1 VQRAIERRG
10 IPTVSVTVARD
21 VTEHAKPPRAVFVP
35 FMMGHHF
42 GVPFHRE
49 LQRRIILEALDRL
62 AKAERSGDIHTIL
75 VTWAQARREGI
86 AIEKQLGSTSSLG
99 LAVTEMPAETGGPT

>member
-1 VQRAIERRG
+1 MQRAIERRG

-21 VTEHAKPPRAVFVP
+21 VTEHVKPPRAVFVP

-42 GVPFHRE
+42 GVPFHRD
-49 LQRRIILEALDRL
+49 LQRRIILEALGRL
-62 AKAERSGDIHTIL
+62 TQAEQSGEIHAIP

-86 AIEKQLGSTSSLG
+86 AIEKEMG
-99 LAVTEMPAETGGPT
+99 LRT

>member
-21 VTEHAKPPRAVFVP
+21 VTEHVKPPRAVFLP

-42 GVPFHRE
+42 GVPFHRD
-49 LQRRIILEALDRL
+49 LQRRIILEALGRL
-62 AKAERSGDIHTIL
+62 TAAEQSGEIHAIP

-86 AIEKQLGSTSSLG
+86 AIEKGLG
-99 LAVTEMPAETGGPT
+99 LRT

>member
-1 VQRAIERRG
+1 MQRAIERRG

-21 VTEHAKPPRAVFVP
+21 VTEHVKPPRAVFVP

-42 GVPFHRE
+42 GVPFHRD
-49 LQRRIILEALDRL
+49 LQRRIIFEALDRL
-62 AKAERSGDIHTIL
+62 TRTEQSGEIYPIP

-86 AIEKQLGSTSSLG
+86 AIEKELG
-99 LAVTEMPAETGGPT
+99 LRP

>member
-1 VQRAIERRG
+1 MQRAIERRG
-10 IPTVSVTVARD
+10 VPTVSVTVARD
-21 VTEHAKPPRAVFVP
+21 VTEHAKPPRSVFVP

-62 AKAERSGDIHTIL
+62 TQAEQSGEIHAVP

-86 AIEKQLGSTSSLG
+86 AIEKLLG
-99 LAVTEMPAETGGPT
+99 LRT